1 MRTPSPS
8 DTASSPAPRF
18 PLATPA
24 TLVLG
29 SGGARGLAHIG
40 VIQALS
46 SDGRYDIRAVTGASI
61 GALVGGLY
69 AAGKLDD
76 YTHWVRE
83 LKGSDVW
90 SLLDFSFTR
99 RGLFTGERLM
109 TRLKDMLGDAQIED
123 LPIPFTAVAC
133 DLYRRQEVWLDRGSL
148 FEAIRASIAIPGL
161 FTPVERD
168 GRVLVD
174 GGLLSPVP
182 VVPALQHGAPC
193 TIAVS
198 LNGASEPPG
207 ATRPGQGRAAAAAPG
222 AHPQSE
228 PARANAMQEFLSWAG
243 RTMGWTPPTG
253 AASDKAADEATGA
266 VAQRAPDDGFDLISL
281 SVDAMQDRIARHQ
294 LAACRPDLLIE
305 IAVDACGMLE
315 FHRAGEMIDLGRL
328 RARRALQA
336 LDRGQSEGEAPEETR
351 VEAAD
356 INDSNGIGST
366 RK

>member
-1 MRTPSPS
+1 MSTPSPPGAGP
-8 DTASSPAPRF
+8 AS
-18 PLATPA
+18 PA

-29 SGGARGLAHIG
+29 SGGARGMAHIG
-40 VIQALS
+40 VIQALQE
-46 SDGRYDIRAVTGASI
+46 DGRFRLRAVTGSSI

-76 YTHWVRE
+76 YTVWVRE
-83 LKGSDVW
+83 LRGGDVW

-109 TRLKDMLGDAQIED
+109 KRLKDMLGDAQIED

-133 DLYRRQEVWLDRGSL
+133 DLHRRQEVWLDRGSL

-193 TIAVS
+193 AIAVS
-198 LNGASEPPG
+198 LNGASDPSVT
-207 ATRPGQGRAAAAAPG
+207 ARPAAGRPARPDAG
-222 AHPQSE
+222 RE
-228 PARANAMQEFLSWAG
+228 PARANAVQEFLSWAG
-243 RTMGWTPPTG
+243 RRMGWADDSPPEPGT
-253 AASDKAADEATGA
+253 A
-266 VAQRAPDDGFDLISL
+266 RARPPDDGFGLISK

-305 IAVDACGMLE
+305 IPVDACGMLE
-315 FHRAGEMIDLGRL
+315 FHRAEDMIVLGRR
-328 RARRALQA
+328 RARRALRE
-336 LDRGQSEGEAPEETR
+336 LDRSGVDHEDDDGAQEPSEPVSPAPPGRDANAANSETGP
-351 VEAAD
+351 A
-356 INDSNGIGST
+356 ST
-366 RK
+366 A